1 MKRCVQQRL
10 DLNFEGFSQF
20 VFHQPLSRGGI
31 GFVPSASRALPA
43 FVASVA
49 TTLHHIHRTP
59 LRNSHL
65 ANLPTLQAV
74 QTALNKLDEEKVT
87 VPELPQELP
96 AFIKKFRTHPPPDS
110 LQSKINDY
118 RQSEARGK
126 TLAQYQKEKTLI
138 CQWESRQ
145 TPFASAAL
153 KAYTLSSEFVL
164 TDDETRFMVA
174 HATANNTQ

>member
-1 MKRCVQQRL
+1 M
-10 DLNFEGFSQF
+10 
-20 VFHQPLSRGGI
+20 
-31 GFVPSASRALPA
+31 
-43 FVASVA
+43 
-49 TTLHHIHRTP
+49 
-59 LRNSHL
+59 
-65 ANLPTLQAV
+65 
-74 QTALNKLDEEKVT
+74 
-87 VPELPQELP
+87 PELPQELP

-174 HATANNTQ
+174 HATANKPNEMASLCSCGTPLDLNHCTSCGPNVLNRHNRLRSLL